1 MRRSALTS
9 LVALSL
15 VALAACA
22 TSVDDDDF
30 AGLTS
35 DTQNAEP
42 DAGSS
47 GAKLPPPTTGNE
59 DPPEEKD
66 AGATADSGSK
76 TPSTPPSQDSGTPPQ
91 NSVDCDINDLVKL
104 AVWQLEL
111 ATQSS
116 PVPCPCG
123 AGKCCY
129 LGATCLSAL

>member
-22 TSVDDDDF
+22 TSVDDDDL
-30 AGLTS
+30 AGLTT
-35 DTQNAEP
+35 DTQSAEP
-42 DAGSS
+42 DAGS
-47 GAKLPPPTTGNE
+47 GAKLPPPTTGSE
-59 DPPEEKD
+59 EPPEEKD
-66 AGATADSGSK
+66 AGTTGDSGSK

-91 NSVDCDINDLVKL
+91 TSVDCDVNDLVKL